1 MQSPS
6 IPATDPVAQAGDRTG
21 TFWRGAL
28 VGGVPIALLAVI
40 VGAALLIS
48 TFARMLTASGGFF
61 AQQQA
66 TLIVLVVGSVLA
78 ALGYISALIWAWR
91 WQRRQYLAGAIASTK
106 GALMSFAL
114 TSLLMLLPLIL
125 AIVLPP
131 HPAP

>member
-1 MQSPS
+1 MQPPS
-6 IPATDPVAQAGDRTG
+6 IPAKVPVAQAGDRTG

-66 TLIVLVVGSVLA
+66 ALIVLVAGSALA
-78 ALGYISALIWAWR
+78 ALGYTIAIISVWR
-91 WQRRQYLAGAIASTK
+91 WLSRQYRAGAIALAQ
-106 GALMSFAL
+106 GVLVALAI
-114 TSLLMLLPLIL
+114 TTLLMLLPLLL
-125 AIVLPP
+125 AAVLPP